1 MTNVLHAAVAT
12 NITSVAVCA
21 LGSGIFGWDAKLA
34 REVLVRATFA
44 WECARLIRPCTVI
57 TVVFFDMSHT
67 GTAFFGTAVST
78 ALREARAAARAP
90 LLPIPSIELS
100 TADSLCVRDQ
110 VKLTEPARRTVQYL
124 LHALLACMRTQLT
137 VRMRTQLTERTPLVI
152 HCQLL
157 ETSAPADEI
166 LCALFKIDVTRASM
180 RTLAPNTW
188 LVCDVRNNDPLLL
201 YIYFYN
207 FS

>member
-44 WECARLIRPCTVI
+44 WERARLTRPCTVI

>member
-1 MTNVLHAAVAT
+1 MTNILHAAVAT

-44 WECARLIRPCTVI
+44 WERARLTRPCTVI

-124 LHALLACMRTQLT
+124 LHALLACMRTQCTTCLYAYAINGASAYAINGAHST
-137 VRMRTQLTERTPLVI
+137 GDTLSAARDQCASRRDLVRTFQNRRHAGVY
-152 HCQLL
+152 
-157 ETSAPADEI
+157 A
-166 LCALFKIDVTRASM
+166 
-180 RTLAPNTW
+180 
-188 LVCDVRNNDPLLL
+188 
-201 YIYFYN
+201 YIGTKHVARL
-207 FS
+207 

>member
-57 TVVFFDMSHT
+57 TVVFFDMSHA
-67 GTAFFGTAVST
+67 GTVFFSTAVST

-137 VRMRTQLTERTPLVI
+137 VRTPLVI

-166 LCALFKIDVTRASM
+166 LCTLFNIDVTRASM

-188 LVCDVRNNDPLLL
+188 LVCDVRNNDPLLV